1 MAIEFNWAESG
12 NSNFQ
17 LATGVTLTAGTINPN
32 DLLIA
37 VVVPLVPH
45 TGEHGDGPLVGPP
58 SGPVQPPPGW
68 AQLDNTALSLD
79 GVPAN
84 ASIFYKVATGN
95 ESQNLNFS
103 WSNQSDYS
111 WTLLSYSGV
120 DPTSPIDAFGGQT
133 NTSAYLDETVAP
145 SVTTTSP
152 NDTLVSVWMSKG
164 GAEDYTNDR
173 TTTVRSNT
181 HSNTYEFPQI
191 MVADERLASAGA
203 TSPNEMDQLYSTV
216 NQRGFSIALREAACF
231 MAGTMIR
238 TPDGECAVETMVR
251 GDRVLTSDGQTERVV
266 WIGRQTISMLFADPL
281 RVLPVRIRANALG
294 EQVPSRDFLLSPDH
308 AILVR
313 GVLIQA
319 GALVNGTSI
328 VRETKVPLTFTYYH
342 VELEHHSLILAENT
356 PAETF
361 IDNVDRLAFDNW
373 HEHEELYP
381 EGKAI
386 VEMPYAR
393 AKAHRQ
399 VPRVVRELLAA
410 RATNMAASSAQIVAA

>member
-1 MAIEFNWAESG
+1 LAIEFNWAESG

-45 TGEHGDGPLVGPP
+45 TGDHGDGPLVGPP
-58 SGPVQPPPGW
+58 SGPVTPPSGW
-68 AQLDNTALSLD
+68 IQLDNTALSLD

-84 ASIFYKVATGN
+84 ASVFYKVATGN
-95 ESQNLNFS
+95 ESDNLHFGWTS
-103 WSNQSDYS
+103 QSDYS

-120 DPTSPIDAFGGQT
+120 DPTSPIDVFGGET
-133 NTSAYLDETVAP
+133 NTGDYVDETIAP
-145 SVTTTSP
+145 SVTTTSA
-152 NDTLVSVWMSKG
+152 NDTLVSVWISKG
-164 GAEDYTNDR
+164 GAEDYTADP

-181 HSNTYEFPQI
+181 NSNTYEFPQI
-191 MVADERLASAGA
+191 MVGDEHLTSAGA
-203 TSPNEMDQLYSTV
+203 TSPNEMDQLYPTRD
-216 NQRGFSIALREAACF
+216 QRGFSIALREAACF

-238 TPDGECAVETMVR
+238 TPDGERAVETIVR
-251 GDRVLTSDGQTERVV
+251 GDRVVTSDGQPERVV
-266 WIGRQTISMLFADPL
+266 WVGRQTVSMLFADPL
-281 RVLPVRIRANALG
+281 RILPVRIRADALG
-294 EQVPSRDFLLSPDH
+294 EGDPSRDFLLSPDH
-308 AILVR
+308 AILVE

-386 VEMPYAR
+386 VEMPFAR